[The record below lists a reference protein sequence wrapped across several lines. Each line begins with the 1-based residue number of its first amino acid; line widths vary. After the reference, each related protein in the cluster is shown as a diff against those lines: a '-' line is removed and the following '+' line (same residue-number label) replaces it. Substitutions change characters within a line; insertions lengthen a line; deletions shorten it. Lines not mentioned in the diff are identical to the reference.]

1 MIKKKLMGCYNLATI
16 NLKTKTMQKN
26 SFLKVFVASV
36 MVATSFVS
44 CQDDDET
51 TTTPEETVE
60 FKNRSITPSFIKMA
74 PEFSNVGVFTLV
86 SSEDAIPNSNNMV
99 YGGAPDGQGFIANPD
114 GSGYIMVTNHENT
127 WAVSRLYL
135 DKKLNITKGDYIVNT
150 DGGMW
155 RLCSATMATPAL
167 HGFGPTFLTTGES
180 NANAMTHAINPIGM
194 ANPGDQSRVLP
205 ALGKFSGENAVPL
218 HKNAFP
224 GKTVIILGEDSG
236 NGQVYLYVSNTVGD
250 LQNGK
255 LYALR
260 RTDLNQIE
268 TAMTWNNNYP
278 VEFVEVPNAK
288 NLTGAEMESLNTT
301 LKAIQFARVEDL
313 DYRKGSAANNR
324 EIYFVATGIS
334 GTTEKTYMGRMYQLK
349 LDAANPLTGTLKI
362 VADGDIS
369 PAGANVKGLD
379 IINPDNVCATENFVY
394 IQEDGDSFF
403 PEATHNS
410 LIWQYNIAT
419 GTKKIFMDMTHRDAN
434 MLNTK
439 YNPAGAYQMFYGLW
453 EHGAMEDISDVVGVP
468 GTFTINV
475 HAHSWIEGNRFL
487 NPSNANS
494 VQSYKAGG
502 QTLILKNVPR

>member
-1 MIKKKLMGCYNLATI
+1 MTNKSIL
-16 NLKTKTMQKN
+16 
-26 SFLKVFVASV
+26 SVFVASIL
-36 MVATSFVS
+36 ATSVFVS
-44 CQDDDET
+44 CDKDENNGT
-51 TTTPEETVE
+51 VNPAESVE
-60 FKNRSITPSFIKMA
+60 FKNRSVTPSFVKMGSD
-74 PEFSNVGVFTLV
+74 FSGVGVYTLV

-150 DGGMW
+150 DGGGF
-155 RLCSATMATPAL
+155 RLCSATMATPAE
-167 HGFGPTFLTTGES
+167 HGFGPLFLTTGES
-180 NANAMTHAINPIGM
+180 NVNAMTHAIDPIAL
-194 ANPGDQSRVLP
+194 ANPSDNTRTKP
-205 ALGKFSGENAVPL
+205 ALGKYSGENAVPL
-218 HKNAFP
+218 NKNAYP
-224 GKTVIILGEDSG
+224 GKTVIICGEDSS

-250 LQNGK
+250 LDNGK
-255 LYALR
+255 LYVLR

-288 NLTGAEMESLNTT
+288 NLTGPEIETLNTS
-301 LKAIQFARVEDL
+301 LKSLQLARVEDL

-324 EIYFVATGIS
+324 EIYFVATGVS
-334 GTTEKTYMGRMYQLK
+334 GSTEKTYMGRMYQLK
-349 LDAANPLTGTLKI
+349 LDAKDPLKGTLKI
-362 VADGDIS
+362 VADGDVS
-369 PAGANVKGLD
+369 STGANVKGTD
-379 IINPDNVCATENFVY
+379 IINPDNVCVTENYVY

-419 GTKKIFMDMTHRDAN
+419 GTKKVFMDMKHKDAD

-439 YNPAGAYQMFYGLW
+439 YNPATGANQMKHGIW
-453 EHGAMEDISDVVGVP
+453 EHGAMVDISDVVGVP

-475 HAHSWIEGNRFL
+475 HAHTWTEDDKFL
-487 NPSNANS
+487 NPSKANS
-494 VQSYKAGG
+494 VQSYKSGG

>member
-1 MIKKKLMGCYNLATI
+1 
-16 NLKTKTMQKN
+16 
-26 SFLKVFVASV
+26 
-36 MVATSFVS
+36 
-44 CQDDDET
+44 
-51 TTTPEETVE
+51 
-60 FKNRSITPSFIKMA
+60 
-74 PEFSNVGVFTLV
+74 
-86 SSEDAIPNSNNMV
+86 
-99 YGGAPDGQGFIANPD
+99 
-114 GSGYIMVTNHENT
+114 
-127 WAVSRLYL
+127 
-135 DKKLNITKGDYIVNT
+135 
-150 DGGMW
+150 
-155 RLCSATMATPAL
+155 
-167 HGFGPTFLTTGES
+167 
-180 NANAMTHAINPIGM
+180 
-194 ANPGDQSRVLP
+194 
-205 ALGKFSGENAVPL
+205 
-218 HKNAFP
+218 
-224 GKTVIILGEDSG
+224 
-236 NGQVYLYVSNTVGD
+236 
-250 LQNGK
+250 
-255 LYALR
+255 
-260 RTDLNQIE
+260 
-268 TAMTWNNNYP
+268 
-278 VEFVEVPNAK
+278 
-288 NLTGAEMESLNTT
+288 
-301 LKAIQFARVEDL
+301 
-313 DYRKGSAANNR
+313 
-324 EIYFVATGIS
+324 
-334 GTTEKTYMGRMYQLK
+334 MGRMYQLK

-494 VQSYKAGG
+494 VQSYKSGG